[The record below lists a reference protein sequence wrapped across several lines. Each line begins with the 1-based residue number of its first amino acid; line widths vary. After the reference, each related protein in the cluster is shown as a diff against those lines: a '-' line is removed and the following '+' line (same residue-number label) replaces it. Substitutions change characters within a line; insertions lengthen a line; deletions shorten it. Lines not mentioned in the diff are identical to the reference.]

1 MNELRKYEIAAQIQE
16 EAERRTEKQ
25 EIKENIDQPKPVA
38 TSPTINRVDDRLIN
52 KSIRQMIGQAL
63 IEDVMPQAYSP
74 YVQPE
79 DKTPKKIKDS
89 IDIIRVMSNLLY
101 QIQDSYSSYNT
112 TDEEIKKILLDNNT
126 KAIDICMKKLND
138 TWKTETKEEPKEEKK
153 EEEPK
158 EEKEE
163 PPREEIANAMN
174 QIMSFIAK
182 NEEVVSP
189 TGDIFIIE
197 ESNDSMSRLR
207 NKITTKKYN
216 IETKI
221 LKSWIEENKN
231 GR

>member
-1 MNELRKYEIAAQIQE
+1 
-16 EAERRTEKQ
+16 
-25 EIKENIDQPKPVA
+25 
-38 TSPTINRVDDRLIN
+38 
-52 KSIRQMIGQAL
+52 
-63 IEDVMPQAYSP
+63 
-74 YVQPE
+74 
-79 DKTPKKIKDS
+79 
-89 IDIIRVMSNLLY
+89 
-101 QIQDSYSSYNT
+101 
-112 TDEEIKKILLDNNT
+112 
-126 KAIDICMKKLND
+126 MKKLND